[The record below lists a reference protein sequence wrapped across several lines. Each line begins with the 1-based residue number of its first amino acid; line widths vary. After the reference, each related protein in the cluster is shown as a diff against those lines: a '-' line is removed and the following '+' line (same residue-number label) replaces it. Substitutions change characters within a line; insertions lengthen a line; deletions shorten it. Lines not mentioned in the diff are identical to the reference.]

1 MSSLLTI
8 YQNSSTDN
16 EIEESIPITSSKGQS
31 TLEEIYQNN
40 DIQLKIL
47 QVIKISCIMK
57 LLKTKRSF
65 RLFFVKFYFTKGKL
79 WIGR

>member
-1 MSSLLTI
+1 MRVLSSLLTI

-40 DIQLKIL
+40 DIQLKN
-47 QVIKISCIMK
+47 
-57 LLKTKRSF
+57 
-65 RLFFVKFYFTKGKL
+65 FTSH
-79 WIGR
+79 

>member
-47 QVIKISCIMK
+47 QVIKNFMYNEA
-57 LLKTKRSF
+57 TENKRSF

>member
-1 MSSLLTI
+1 MRVLSSLLTI

-47 QVIKISCIMK
+47 QVIKNFMYNEATENK
-57 LLKTKRSF
+57 K
-65 RLFFVKFYFTKGKL
+65 KF
-79 WIGR
+79 